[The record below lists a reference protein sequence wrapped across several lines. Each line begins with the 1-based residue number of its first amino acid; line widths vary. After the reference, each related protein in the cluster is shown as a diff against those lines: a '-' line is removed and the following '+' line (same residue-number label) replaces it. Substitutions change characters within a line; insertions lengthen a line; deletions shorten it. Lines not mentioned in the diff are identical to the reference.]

1 MMIEKPRQEEIIK
14 MALGPR
20 TSANMF
26 NAEMLLFAYN
36 TISRSFDALLLEAL
50 EDASGANMIDM
61 SGDWFEP
68 WMRKQKEFIQRLYKQ
83 ISKQKT
89 DASGRLAVVGD
100 RELVIGYRLIGI
112 DDTFIVTDEE
122 DASKKIQEL
131 YSSGEF
137 GLIIASNS
145 MRDKLSSKFIAEI
158 EESIEPLVLFMP
170 SQKETAEEDKE
181 SIAALAKRVL
191 GISIEVN

>member
-1 MMIEKPRQEEIIK
+1 
-14 MALGPR
+14 
-20 TSANMF
+20 
-26 NAEMLLFAYN
+26 
-36 TISRSFDALLLEAL
+36 
-50 EDASGANMIDM
+50 M
-61 SGDWFEP
+61 SE
-68 WMRKQKEFIQRLYKQ
+68 QV
-83 ISKQKT
+83 SKQKT

-112 DDTFIVTDEE
+112 DDTFIVSDDE

-145 MRDKLSSKFIAEI
+145 MRAKLSSKFVAEI

-170 SQKETAEEDKE
+170 SQKEAEDEDKE

>member
-1 MMIEKPRQEEIIK
+1 M
-14 MALGPR
+14 
-20 TSANMF
+20 
-26 NAEMLLFAYN
+26 
-36 TISRSFDALLLEAL
+36 
-50 EDASGANMIDM
+50 
-61 SGDWFEP
+61 
-68 WMRKQKEFIQRLYKQ
+68 
-83 ISKQKT
+83 
-89 DASGRLAVVGD
+89 
-100 RELVIGYRLIGI
+100 IGYRLIGI
-112 DDTFIVTDEE
+112 DDTFIVSNEE

-145 MRDKLSSKFIAEI
+145 MRTKLSSKFLAEI

-170 SQKETAEEDKE
+170 SQKEASEEDEE

>member
-1 MMIEKPRQEEIIK
+1 
-14 MALGPR
+14 
-20 TSANMF
+20 
-26 NAEMLLFAYN
+26 
-36 TISRSFDALLLEAL
+36 
-50 EDASGANMIDM
+50 M
-61 SGDWFEP
+61 S
-68 WMRKQKEFIQRLYKQ
+68 QQV
-83 ISKQKT
+83 SKQKS

-112 DDTFIVTDEE
+112 DDTFIVSPEE

-137 GLIIASNS
+137 GLINASNS
-145 MRDKLSSKFIAEI
+145 IRTKLSSKFLAEI

-170 SQKETAEEDKE
+170 SQQEVSDEDQE

>member
-1 MMIEKPRQEEIIK
+1 MCIRD
-14 MALGPR
+14 
-20 TSANMF
+20 SAVTLS
-26 NAEMLLFAYN
+26 E
-36 TISRSFDALLLEAL
+36 
-50 EDASGANMIDM
+50 
-61 SGDWFEP
+61 
-68 WMRKQKEFIQRLYKQ
+68 QV
-83 ISKQKT
+83 SKQKT

-112 DDTFIVTDEE
+112 DDTFIVSDEE

-131 YSSGEF
+131 YTSGEF

-145 MRDKLSSKFIAEI
+145 MRAKLSSKFVAEI

-170 SQKETAEEDKE
+170 SQKETTEEDEE

>member
-1 MMIEKPRQEEIIK
+1 
-14 MALGPR
+14 
-20 TSANMF
+20 
-26 NAEMLLFAYN
+26 
-36 TISRSFDALLLEAL
+36 
-50 EDASGANMIDM
+50 M
-61 SGDWFEP
+61 S
-68 WMRKQKEFIQRLYKQ
+68 QQV
-83 ISKQKT
+83 STQKT
-89 DASGRLAVVGD
+89 DSSGRLAVVGD

-112 DDTFIVTDEE
+112 DDTFIVSPEE

-145 MRDKLSSKFIAEI
+145 MRTKLSSKFLAEI

-170 SQKETAEEDKE
+170 SQQEVSDEDQE

>member
-1 MMIEKPRQEEIIK
+1 
-14 MALGPR
+14 
-20 TSANMF
+20 
-26 NAEMLLFAYN
+26 
-36 TISRSFDALLLEAL
+36 
-50 EDASGANMIDM
+50 M
-61 SGDWFEP
+61 SE
-68 WMRKQKEFIQRLYKQ
+68 QV
-83 ISKQKT
+83 SKQKT

-112 DDTFIVTDEE
+112 DDTFIVSDEE

-145 MRDKLSSKFIAEI
+145 MRAKLSSKFVAEI

-170 SQKETAEEDKE
+170 SQKETAAEEE
-181 SIAALAKRVL
+181 ETIADLAKRVL
-191 GISIEVN
+191 ELIICYWMAKRLGQVLQVWWCMLELVFVAICRS

>member
-1 MMIEKPRQEEIIK
+1 MSQQ
-14 MALGPR
+14 
-20 TSANMF
+20 TS
-26 NAEMLLFAYN
+26 
-36 TISRSFDALLLEAL
+36 
-50 EDASGANMIDM
+50 
-61 SGDWFEP
+61 
-68 WMRKQKEFIQRLYKQ
+68 Q
-83 ISKQKT
+83 QKT

-112 DDTFIVTDEE
+112 DDTFIVSNEE

-145 MRDKLSSKFIAEI
+145 MQAKLSSKFLAEI
-158 EESIEPLVLFMP
+158 KESIEPLVLFMP
-170 SQKETAEEDKE
+170 SQQETTEENEE

-191 GISIEVN
+191 GISIEVNWYGRSYCCKNFWSCCCC